1 MDYSAAVRNY
11 GNIVTRVGTGPILER
26 SADGRG
32 HFLTSTFFSQIS
44 EINQV
49 FGTVSKAWPLSVVR
63 FNSPRHRQIDFIH
76 CRMANK
82 NCALDISDILVL
94 KEKGQKYVL
103 SLWDSLKCQNLCCG
117 SYTVFWHTLNSYR
130 MSFLLPSL
138 PTIPGRKTVFTW
150 VVGNAMTHTHH
161 RCIRDFRSTLF
172 TVSTKLEIWLCV

>member
-32 HFLTSTFFSQIS
+32 HFLTSNFFSQIS

-49 FGTVSKAWPLSVVR
+49 FGTVSKAWPLSTVR

-82 NCALDISDILVL
+82 NCALDISDILIL
-94 KEKGQKYVL
+94 KEKVQKYVL
-103 SLWDSLKCQNLCCG
+103 SSWDILECQNLCCG
-117 SYTVFWHTLNSYR
+117 SYTVFWHTLNSYH
-130 MSFLLPSL
+130 MSFTSFSANNSVKKNSICMSCWQRYDTPTTDVFAISDWLYLPSL
-138 PTIPGRKTVFTW
+138 R
-150 VVGNAMTHTHH
+150 N
-161 RCIRDFRSTLF
+161 
-172 TVSTKLEIWLCV
+172 